1 MKFLRT
7 QCLVCIR
14 WIPGFLGFSNS
25 VYETWIWITQ
35 IVELQKSFPMTLN
48 SNQFPGNWTSKITF
62 LTFAWAFEWVG
73 IFGQIFYVDQKMRN
87 KIPHL
92 SMSSQKGFEW
102 KAVKKLKFS
111 AEIIKT
117 IRIHKL
123 MLPRWRSWHHRWTN
137 QKPRLKQY
145 SESLVW

>member
-1 MKFLRT
+1 MVFKISGIWSIKRYLPNGTSNFGT
-7 QCLVCIR
+7 TIS
-14 WIPGFLGFSNS
+14 GFFRM
-25 VYETWIWITQ
+25 YETWSWITQ

-48 SNQFPGNWTSKITF
+48 SKQFPGNWTSKITF

-117 IRIHKL
+117 IRIDEL
-123 MLPRWRSWHHRWTN
+123 MWPRWRSWP
-137 QKPRLKQY
+137 PR
-145 SESLVW
+145 